1 MCCID
6 FQSFVEKVCQTL
18 EAVSASAPHR
28 IAACK
33 SGEDFEACVVE
44 AVYTSLDDLGL
55 TANVHYTPGGHAFPD
70 VVIEFSDGKKYG
82 IEVKSSTSATS
93 KSWKING
100 NSVLGST
107 KENVID
113 TYIVFG
119 KTAMGNQAFR
129 FKRYEDAVANV
140 AVTHSPRYAID
151 MDIAP
156 GETFF
161 DKSGLSYK
169 QISEAENPIGLITTY
184 FKSQGQRAW
193 WLAESTPAAIRMFAE
208 LSAQE
213 QSELLG
219 YCFAHF
225 PEVLSNSSQKFHR
238 SAMWLVTDR
247 SVVSSSLRDSFT
259 AGGRVDIETYGATYK
274 NLPQIFNN
282 LRNYRSA
289 FINALEDASIDELRE
304 DWDYG
309 LPIQDTLAAKLK
321 AWISVASNKFTSKSV
336 NGYDKEKLLSD
347 VITT

>member
-1 MCCID
+1 MGCTD
-6 FQSFVEKVCQTL
+6 FHGFVEKVCQAL
-18 EAVSASAPHR
+18 EAVSASDPHR

-33 SGEDFEACVVE
+33 SGEDFEVCVVE
-44 AVYTSLDDLGL
+44 AVHTSLDDLGL
-55 TANVHYTPGGHAFPD
+55 TATVHYTPGGHAFPD
-70 VVIEFSDGKKYG
+70 IVIEFSGGEKYG

-93 KSWKING
+93 KAWKING

-151 MDIAP
+151 MDIAH

-169 QISEAENPIGLITTY
+169 QISEAENPSGLITAY

-193 WLAESTPAAIRMFAE
+193 WLFAD

-247 SVVSSSLRDSFT
+247 SVVSPSLRDSFT
-259 AGGRVDIETYGATYK
+259 AGGRVDIETYSATYK

-282 LRNYRSA
+282 LRNYRGA
-289 FINALEDASIDELRE
+289 FINALEDASIDELKE

-321 AWISVASNKFTSKSV
+321 VWISVASNKFTSKSV

-347 VITT
+347 VIMT

>member
-1 MCCID
+1 MSYID

-18 EAVSASAPHR
+18 EAISASTPHR

-33 SGEDFEACVVE
+33 SGEDFEVCVVE
-44 AVYTSLDDLGL
+44 AIQTTLGDLGL
-55 TANVHYTPGGHAFPD
+55 SATVHYTPGGHAFPD
-70 VVIEFSDGKKYG
+70 IVIEFSDGEKYG
-82 IEVKSSTSATS
+82 IEVKSSSSATS

-107 KENVID
+107 KESVID

-119 KTAMGNQAFR
+119 KTAIGNQGFR

-161 DKSGLSYK
+161 DKSGLTYK
-169 QISEAENPIGLITTY
+169 QISESENPIGLITSY

-193 WLAESTPAAIRMFAE
+193 WLAESTPAAIRMYAD
-208 LSAQE
+208 LSIAE

-225 PEVLSNSSQKFHR
+225 PEVFSNSSQKFHR

-247 SVVSSSLRDSFT
+247 SVVSPSLRDSFT
-259 AGGRVDIETYGATYK
+259 AGGRVDIETYGATYE

-289 FINALEDASIDELRE
+289 FISALEEASVDELRE
-304 DWDYG
+304 DWDYHW
-309 LPIQDTLAAKLK
+309 PIQDSLAAKLK
-321 AWISVASNKFTSKSV
+321 AWISVTSGKFNRKCV

-347 VITT
+347 LIMT

>member
-1 MCCID
+1 MGRID
-6 FQSFVEKVCQTL
+6 FQDFVAKVCQTL
-18 EAVSASAPHR
+18 EAISNADPHR

-33 SGEDFEACVVE
+33 SGEDFEICVVE
-44 AVYTSLDDLGL
+44 AIQTTLDDLSIVA
-55 TANVHYTPGGHAFPD
+55 TVHYTPGGHAFPD
-70 VVIEFSDGKKYG
+70 VVIEFSGGQKYG
-82 IEVKSSTSATS
+82 IEVKSSSSATS

-113 TYIVFG
+113 TYIIFG
-119 KTAMGNQAFR
+119 KTAIGNQGFR
-129 FKRYEDAVANV
+129 YKRYEDAVANV

-151 MDIAP
+151 MDLAQ

-161 DKSGLSYK
+161 DKSGLTYK
-169 QISEAENPIGLITTY
+169 QISESENPIGLITSY

-193 WLAESTPAAIRMFAE
+193 WLAESTPAAIRMFAN

-225 PEVLSNSSQKFHR
+225 PEVFSNSPQKFQR

-259 AGGRVDIETYGATYK
+259 AGGRFDISLHGATYE

-282 LRNYRSA
+282 LRNYRA
-289 FINALEDASIDELRE
+289 ALINTLEDAFADDLRD
-304 DWDYG
+304 DWDYPWT
-309 LPIQDTLAAKLK
+309 LQDSLEDKMK
-321 AWISVASNKFTSKSV
+321 AWLSVASSKFTSKSV
-336 NGYDKEKLLSD
+336 NGYDKEKLLYD
-347 VITT
+347 LIMM

>member
-1 MCCID
+1 LSD
-6 FQSFVEKVCQTL
+6 LNFRGFVEKVCQTL
-18 EAVSASAPHR
+18 EAISASNPHR
-28 IAACK
+28 IAKCK

-44 AVYTSLDDLGL
+44 AINETLGNLGL
-55 TANVHYTPGGHAFPD
+55 TAKVYYTQGGHAFPD
-70 VVIEFSDGKKYG
+70 IVIEFSDGKKYG
-82 IEVKSSTSATS
+82 IEVKSSSSTTS

-119 KTAMGNQAFR
+119 KTAIGNQGFR

-161 DKSGLSYK
+161 DKSGLSYN
-169 QISEAENPIGLITTY
+169 QISESENPIGLITSY

-193 WLAESTPAAIRMFAE
+193 WLAESTPAAIRMFAD
-208 LSAQE
+208 LSSSE

-225 PEVLSNSSQKFHR
+225 PEVFSSSPQKFHR

-247 SVVSSSLRDSFT
+247 SVVAPSLRDSFT
-259 AGGRVDIETYGATYK
+259 AGGRFDITLYGASYK

-282 LRNYRSA
+282 LRNYRSS
-289 FINALEDASIDELRE
+289 FINALEEASVDELRE
-304 DWDYG
+304 DWAYSF
-309 LPIQDTLAAKLK
+309 PIKDTLAAKLK
-321 AWISVASNKFTSKSV
+321 VWISVTSSKFTSKCV

-347 VITT
+347 LLMT

>member
-1 MCCID
+1 MSTID
-6 FQSFVEKVCQTL
+6 FRGFVQMVCQTL
-18 EAVSASAPHR
+18 EASSNTDPQR
-28 IAACK
+28 IATCK
-33 SGEDFEACVVE
+33 SGEDFEVCVVD
-44 AVYTSLDDLGL
+44 AVRTTLAALGINA
-55 TANVHYTPGGHAFPD
+55 TVHYTPGGHAFPD
-70 VVIEFSDGKKYG
+70 IVIEFSNGERYG
-82 IEVKSSTSATS
+82 IEVKSSSSVSS

-107 KENVID
+107 KEAVID

-119 KTAMGNQAFR
+119 KTAIGNQTFR

-156 GETFF
+156 GQTFF
-161 DKSGLSYK
+161 DKSGLTYK
-169 QISEAENPIGLITTY
+169 QISESENPIGLITSY

-193 WLAESTPAAIRMFAE
+193 WLAESTPAAIRMFAD
-208 LSAQE
+208 LSAAE

-219 YCFAHF
+219 HCFAHF
-225 PEVLSNSSQKFHR
+225 PEVFSNSSQKFRR

-247 SVVSSSLRDSFT
+247 SVVSPSLRDSFT
-259 AGGRVDIETYGATYK
+259 AGGRFDIILYGATYK

-289 FINALEDASIDELRE
+289 FINALEEASIDELRE

-321 AWISVASNKFTSKSV
+321 AWITAASSKFTSKYV

-347 VITT
+347 LIMM

>member
-1 MCCID
+1 MSYID
-6 FQSFVEKVCQTL
+6 FRNFVEKVCQTL
-18 EAVSASAPHR
+18 EATSTFDPHR

-33 SGEDFEACVVE
+33 SGEDFEVCVVE
-44 AVYTSLDDLGL
+44 AIHSTLENLGL
-55 TANVHYTPGGHAFPD
+55 TAVVHYTPGGHAFPD
-70 VVIEFSDGKKYG
+70 IVIEFPNGEKYG
-82 IEVKSSTSATS
+82 IEVKSSSSTTS

-107 KENVID
+107 KENIID

-119 KTAMGNQAFR
+119 KTAMGNQGFR

-161 DKSGLSYK
+161 DKSGLTYK
-169 QISEAENPIGLITTY
+169 QISEAENPIGLITSY

-193 WLAESTPAAIRMFAE
+193 WLAESTPAAIRMFVD
-208 LSAQE
+208 LSVAE

-225 PEVLSNSSQKFHR
+225 PEVFSNSPQKFHR

-247 SVVSSSLRDSFT
+247 SVVSPSLRDSFT
-259 AGGRVDIETYGATYK
+259 AGGRFDIALYGATYE

-289 FINALEDASIDELRE
+289 FIKALEEASVDELRE
-304 DWDYG
+304 DWDYHWP
-309 LPIQDTLAAKLK
+309 LQDTLAAKLK
-321 AWISVASNKFTSKSV
+321 AWISVASSKFTSKCV

-347 VITT
+347 LIMT